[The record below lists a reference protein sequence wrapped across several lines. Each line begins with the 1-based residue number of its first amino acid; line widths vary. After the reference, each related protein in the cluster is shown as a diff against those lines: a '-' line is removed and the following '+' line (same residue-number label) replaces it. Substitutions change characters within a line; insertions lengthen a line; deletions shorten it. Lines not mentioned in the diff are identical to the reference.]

1 MLFHT
6 VNFAIFFVI
15 VLPAFLLAP
24 HRARWAILLFASLGF
39 FGSLGVPALI
49 SALAVVTLASYVAGL
64 AVDTTRP
71 ARTIWLWAG
80 VTCNVLVL
88 AAFKF
93 LPAPWFG
100 RGMGQG
106 LLALVGVSYF
116 TFQGISYVVDVYAGT
131 QKPERHLGYFALY
144 MAFFPKVLQGP
155 IERAG
160 DLLPQLR
167 RRFEFDAEAWRAGAI
182 LFAWGLFKKTVVA
195 DRAGPVVEA
204 IYGSVTSYQGLP
216 LALGTYLF
224 AVQLY
229 CDFSGYTDMALGLAR
244 FFGIH
249 LTQNFNNPYAAS
261 SIVEFWRRWHIS
273 FSRWIFD
280 YLFNP
285 LQFTLRDRRTAGT
298 VIGLIDHFLRLGG
311 VARCGLDIP
320 GLGADARHLHVRLDR
335 HAVISEAVAR
345 PNLAWASGWGRAWKV
360 FATVH
365 LCVLSWIFFR
375 AESLGDALY
384 VVTHVATGMAG
395 TRALLFEVGLY
406 NALVIAIGAAVVGW
420 IDMLGAA
427 IASRAFCCNPCGSA
441 GRSITSWLRQ
451 SWYSVPMP
459 ARHSSTSS
467 SNKRYNFRMTANTPF
482 SLTRPYRGVP
492 EISSPQIFHARPG
505 LALTAL
511 RRFRRCGSTARV
523 RSVAS

>member
-249 LTQNFNNPYAAS
+249 LTQNFNNPYASS
-261 SIVEFWRRWHIS
+261 SIVEFWRRWHMS

-285 LQFTLRDRRTAGT
+285 LQFTLRNRRTAGT
-298 VIGLIDHFLRLGG
+298 VIGLMITFGVSGVWHGVGWTFLVWGLMHGIYMSVSIATRSFRKRWHARIWRGRPRLG
-311 VARCGLDIP
+311 
-320 GLGADARHLHVRLDR
+320 H
-335 HAVISEAVAR
+335 
-345 PNLAWASGWGRAWKV
+345 AWKV

-365 LCVLSWIFFR
+365 LVLLSWIFFR

-384 VVTHVATGMAG
+384 VVTHLVTGMAG
-395 TRALLFEVGLY
+395 TRALLFNVGPYTLI
-406 NALVIAIGAAVVGW
+406 VIAIGSVVVGW
-420 IDMLGAA
+420 IDMLGGGHRVQR
-427 IASRAFCCNPCGSA
+427 ILLQPVWVR
-441 GRSITSWLRQ
+441 W
-451 SWYSVPMP
+451 SV
-459 ARHSSTSS
+459 
-467 SNKRYNFRMTANTPF
+467 Y
-482 SLTRPYRGVP
+482 Y
-492 EISSPQIFHARPG
+492 G
-505 LALTAL
+505 LA
-511 RRFRRCGSTARV
+511 
-523 RSVAS
+523 VAVLLFGAETHAVFIYFQF